1 MTLYS
6 SQETL
11 VQGLPSWSAPAILV
25 EDEAQLMINE
35 RSKLRIRGAT
45 DFALATG
52 DCFEIKY
59 QPYDQSK
66 SNYESYR
73 DAAGGTLPAFYAP
86 FAKQDSELSDLSYS
100 VVAGP
105 DDRGNE
111 YRVQDGFNDA
121 DDGETLVVEVVNGVD
136 LDFDFIVDSMMNPY
150 SQIATTALS
159 NKFNIKHLTGC
170 NAASTSDT
178 RLRVDQ
184 ADDNTNDITDGS
196 GGEVSGP
203 TFTGPDP
210 SDLGTIVP
218 TLESN
223 VLGTSDKYIEFKI
236 TTGKF
241 WPAYG
246 GTIEI
251 ALPYWYNGLSPSG
264 VEQTASVFNSNSVCK

>member
-1 MTLYS
+1 
-6 SQETL
+6 
-11 VQGLPSWSAPAILV
+11 
-25 EDEAQLMINE
+25 MINE